1 MPGTNPSTRP
11 PTTSRI
17 GYGTPTTTARWITA
31 VTLAGDGRLPAQAS
45 KREALLLSARQ
56 RSAGDVRVSALR
68 LLLLGGIG
76 LMTGAINTV
85 AGGGSL
91 LSFPALLALGYSPL
105 VANVTNTVG
114 VFPSSAGGALGY
126 RRELAGQRRNW
137 VLLAAVCT
145 AGSLIGAWLLLV
157 LPASSF
163 EAAVPVLIATAAL
176 LTLAQPRLAKRL
188 RARSAQPAAVPA
200 GDGGAGTVE
209 AEEPPPVPLH
219 RRWVLLLAVLLISVY
234 GGYFGAA
241 IGVLLVAVL
250 GLFLHDTLQ
259 RNNALKTSLTV
270 VVNGVAAL
278 AFSFL
283 GPVAWSAALTLA
295 VATGLGGILGAVI
308 ARRLSDRA
316 LRWAVV
322 AIGLAAAV
330 YSALR

>member
-1 MPGTNPSTRP
+1 
-11 PTTSRI
+11 
-17 GYGTPTTTARWITA
+17 
-31 VTLAGDGRLPAQAS
+31 
-45 KREALLLSARQ
+45 
-56 RSAGDVRVSALR
+56 VSALR
-68 LLLLGGIG
+68 LLLLGGVG
-76 LMTGAINTV
+76 LVVGAINTV

-91 LSFPALLALGYSPL
+91 LSFPTLLALGYSPL

-137 VLLAAVCT
+137 MLLAAICT

-163 EAAVPVLIATAAL
+163 EAAVPALIGVAAL
-176 LTLAQPRLAKRL
+176 LTLVQPWLARRM
-188 RARSAQPAAVPA
+188 RARSAQPVAVVAA
-200 GDGGAGTVE
+200 GGGTVE
-209 AEEPPPVPLH
+209 AAEPPPVPIH
-219 RRWVLLLAVLLISVY
+219 RQWVLLAAVLLISVY

-278 AFSFL
+278 AFSLL
-283 GPVAWSAALTLA
+283 GPVVWSAALTLA
-295 VATGLGGILGAVI
+295 VTTGLGGMLGATI

-330 YSALR
+330 YSTLR

>member
-1 MPGTNPSTRP
+1 
-11 PTTSRI
+11 
-17 GYGTPTTTARWITA
+17 
-31 VTLAGDGRLPAQAS
+31 
-45 KREALLLSARQ
+45 
-56 RSAGDVRVSALR
+56 VSALR
-68 LLLLGGIG
+68 LLLLGAIG
-76 LMTGAINTV
+76 LVTGVVNTV

-105 VANVTNTVG
+105 VANVTNTFG

-126 RRELAGQRRNW
+126 RRELAGQRRTW
-137 VLLAAVCT
+137 MLLAAVCV

-163 EAAVPVLIATAAL
+163 EAAVPVLIASAAL
-176 LTLAQPRLAKRL
+176 LTLAQPWLARRM
-188 RARSAQPAAVPA
+188 RARSPRPAVVPA
-200 GDGGAGTVE
+200 GGAPAGTAE
-209 AEEPPPVPLH
+209 AGTAGAEEPPPAPVH
-219 RRWVLLLAVLLISVY
+219 RRWALLLAVLLISVY

-241 IGVLLVAVL
+241 IGVLLIAVL
-250 GLFLHDTLQ
+250 GVFLHDSLQ

-270 VVNGVAAL
+270 VVNGVAAA

-283 GPVAWSAALTLA
+283 GPVVWSAALTLA
-295 VATGLGGILGAVI
+295 AGTGLGGTLGAVI